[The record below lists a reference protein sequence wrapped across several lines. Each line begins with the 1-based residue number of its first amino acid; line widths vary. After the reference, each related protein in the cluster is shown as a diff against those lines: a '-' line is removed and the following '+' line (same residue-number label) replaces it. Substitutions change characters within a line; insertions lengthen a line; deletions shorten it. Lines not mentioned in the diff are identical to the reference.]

1 MSSSQRVKA
10 ILMGLFL
17 VFALVLASCGP
28 LPARVDTSELEA
40 VVGVRHGME
49 INLEDVPPT
58 GVPVLCHGQAPAG
71 VASIELYVNGMFFG
85 RSSNTAAPGTH
96 GFNYFTAE
104 MSFAPDGPGAYELRC
119 RTHDQEGRTV
129 NSADVTIFLIGEV
142 PTSPTVPPEIPT
154 ATPTSTEAPPPEVP
168 TDTPTA
174 TGVPTDTPTSTARA
188 TDTPTNTPTS
198 TPTTPLRPVT
208 IVSFEVNPSTV
219 TPGGCAHFTWRVE
232 GDVTEIWFDG
242 EGVGNYPDSRDRCP
256 TATRAYELHAEGPP
270 GAGSDTESLT
280 VVVAPGDTEG
290 PLIWDE
296 AGPKGMVARM
306 GGYCRETY
314 QFQAYVSDP
323 SGVRWVKLICSIN
336 QGDEQACG
344 SLDLHPRQPN
354 LYRIA
359 YQLPDLGGTPGSMY
373 WYIRACDLV
382 NPMNCSNSPGHTT
395 PIGACII

>member
-1 MSSSQRVKA
+1 MTSSQRVKA
-10 ILMGLFL
+10 ILVGLFL

-174 TGVPTDTPTSTARA
+174 TGVPTDTPTSTARP

-290 PLIWDE
+290 PSITNVD
-296 AGPKGMVARM
+296 PIKGGQICV
-306 GGYCRETY
+306 GTYCTPADRSLDISAVVT
-314 QFQAYVSDP
+314 DL
-323 SGVRWVKLICSIN
+323 SGVSSVEFYCTVPGGSEAYCGPFVRSGGNNWLITYTPLKGVSS
-336 QGDEQACG
+336 GT
-344 SLDLHPRQPN
+344 LT
-354 LYRIA
+354 YRIKA
-359 YQLPDLGGTPGSMY
+359 TD
-373 WYIRACDLV
+373 
-382 NPMNCSNSPGHTT
+382 NSPRRNVSWWGTGYIQVFVG
-395 PIGACII
+395 IG